1 MYLSSVRIQN
11 YRSLK
16 DISVALSP
24 FTCIIGENNCGKSS
38 TLLSLSLFISGS
50 KISNKEFHDSTR
62 PIRIEVEIKNIDE
75 TDLKRLSEDHR
86 KRIVEK
92 IDNSCLKLVR
102 IYETN
107 GSSNVY
113 YRGLGPKN
121 EKLDFSKLKES
132 NQLKGKKGKELLSF
146 IQAYL
151 PEYKDDFEKIK
162 SQKNIEEVFTKIIEK
177 LDPNEMEEKDLI
189 LPTGFWNSIKPL
201 LPEPILIPAV
211 KDITDDVK
219 TTESATFGKLLGVL
233 LSLIEDAEEFKDIL
247 ESFETLKGYL
257 NKVETDG
264 KVVDDRLDEVKN
276 IELILEEHIQ
286 ENFPNVNIDIII
298 PPPGLKKIFSGAEIQ
313 IDDGM
318 KSSIDYKGDGLKRAV
333 TFALLRTYVEQKNT
347 FKESDNSKFLFLFE
361 EPELYLHPKAQRILK
376 EYYLML

>member
-1 MYLSSVRIQN
+1 
-11 YRSLK
+11 
-16 DISVALSP
+16 
-24 FTCIIGENNCGKSS
+24 
-38 TLLSLSLFISGS
+38 
-50 KISNKEFHDSTR
+50 
-62 PIRIEVEIKNIDE
+62 
-75 TDLKRLSEDHR
+75 
-86 KRIVEK
+86 
-92 IDNSCLKLVR
+92 
-102 IYETN
+102 
-107 GSSNVY
+107 
-113 YRGLGPKN
+113 
-121 EKLDFSKLKES
+121 
-132 NQLKGKKGKELLSF
+132 
-146 IQAYL
+146 
-151 PEYKDDFEKIK
+151 
-162 SQKNIEEVFTKIIEK
+162 
-177 LDPNEMEEKDLI
+177 MEEKDLI